1 MTQAGAGGRGVGH
14 TATWPHGHMCAPTL
28 GRLIGHLD
36 SVLQDGHREGG
47 GGVACAPGEGRE
59 KAGTGETQ

>member
-1 MTQAGAGGRGVGH
+1 MTHKRGLEGGVL
-14 TATWPHGHMCAPTL
+14 ATRPHGHMCAPTL

-47 GGVACAPGEGRE
+47 GGVACAPAQ
-59 KAGTGETQ
+59 K